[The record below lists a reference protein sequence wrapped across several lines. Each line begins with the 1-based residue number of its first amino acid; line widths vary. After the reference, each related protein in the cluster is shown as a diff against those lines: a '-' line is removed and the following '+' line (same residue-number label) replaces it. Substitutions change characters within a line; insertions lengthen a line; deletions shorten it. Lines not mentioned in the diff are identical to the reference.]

1 MEETKEINA
10 LLHLLDDPDEEVY
23 STVSSRIISFGKQI
37 IPNLEHLWETTPDEE
52 TQERIEMLI
61 HRLHLQDLQ
70 QDLREWLN
78 ESNQDLLT
86 GLFII
91 SRYQYPDL
99 NLNQAHQELEKMKR
113 NIWLELNSFL
123 TSLEQ
128 VNVINN
134 ILFNYHKL
142 KGNEVNYSR
151 PDEFV
156 FAKVLESK
164 KGNAL
169 TNGLLYLVLAQ
180 QLDINL
186 QAVNIPRQFILAY
199 IDETGIDYNDESNR
213 PEHIQFFLDGASG
226 QIYSYEDVEIYFK
239 RLNLPLSPGYFKPL
253 SNKQILVL
261 LLKEYAKCF
270 SSEAQQYKRNDLLT
284 LASLLDDT
292 VAPQDD
298 EEEDEL

>member
-113 NIWLELNSFL
+113 NI
-123 TSLEQ
+123 
-128 VNVINN
+128 
-134 ILFNYHKL
+134 
-142 KGNEVNYSR
+142 
-151 PDEFV
+151 
-156 FAKVLESK
+156 
-164 KGNAL
+164 
-169 TNGLLYLVLAQ
+169 
-180 QLDINL
+180 
-186 QAVNIPRQFILAY
+186 
-199 IDETGIDYNDESNR
+199 
-213 PEHIQFFLDGASG
+213 
-226 QIYSYEDVEIYFK
+226 
-239 RLNLPLSPGYFKPL
+239 
-253 SNKQILVL
+253 
-261 LLKEYAKCF
+261 
-270 SSEAQQYKRNDLLT
+270 
-284 LASLLDDT
+284 
-292 VAPQDD
+292 
-298 EEEDEL
+298 